1 MNEQELLTVIRMTGR
16 YEVVTN
22 KDGTFVVTPLPPESL
37 LITRES
43 HHQCQSVAYTGSV
56 SLNN

>member
-1 MNEQELLTVIRMTGR
+1 MNEQELLTVIRITGR

-37 LITRES
+37 LIPRES
-43 HHQCQSVAYTGSV
+43 HHQCQDYFSKKSR
-56 SLNN
+56 

>member
-1 MNEQELLTVIRMTGR
+1 MNEQELLTVIRITGR

-43 HHQCQSVAYTGSV
+43 HHQCQDYFSKKSR
-56 SLNN
+56 